1 MPLKPGSRLGTYE
14 VLSPIGAGAMGEVYR
29 AKDLKLGRDVA
40 IKVLPEE
47 FASDAERLRRFEQEA
62 RATSALNHPNIIT
75 IHDIGEQEGTHYIAM
90 ELVEGKTLREVLE
103 DGPVPTTKMLGFA
116 SQVAQGIAK
125 AHAAGIVHRDLKPEN
140 LMVTNDGFVKILD
153 FGLAKLLPQA
163 SDSGSQM
170 ATLSKMGTQVGVILG
185 TVQYMSPEQAVGR
198 TVDFRSDQFSFGSI
212 LYEMATGKRAFERE
226 SMAQTMTAIIESTP
240 EPATSLSPNL
250 PSHLGV
256 ILKRCLAKDPN
267 ERYES
272 THELTREIGLVSVED
287 VGSRTKGRRWTAA
300 GILLAVLVVVVGLNV
315 EGLRDRLPGLA
326 SLPSMRS
333 KTAPTPQMIV
343 VLPFENLGLSEDE
356 YFAAGMTDEIT
367 SRLGAVSGLG
377 IISRKRAL
385 RYAGTEKTTREIGEE
400 LGVGYILVGS
410 VRWASGGDGPTRVR
424 ITPELIRASDGT
436 QLWSEPYDRVI
447 DDIFEVQSDIAGQV
461 IQRLGVTLLD
471 KEHAPL
477 TARPTE
483 NLEAYTL
490 YLKGRHFWNKRTAS
504 DIQTA
509 LDYFHESVDLDPGYA
524 LAHVGIADVWI
535 FRGWYSVLAPK
546 ETFPKAKAAVLKAL
560 QFDEALA
567 EAHTSLAHIHF
578 EFDHDWEA
586 ARKEY
591 ERGIE
596 LNPRHPTAHHWYGG
610 FLSAMGEHEE
620 GLRQAEKAQELD
632 PLSLI
637 INTWVGL
644 RHYFAGRY
652 EVAIEEY
659 QKALELGS
667 AFAPGHWHLG
677 WAYEQAGRYPEAIAE
692 AQRAIEISDGN
703 PLYIASLGHAHAKA
717 GNEDEARTILDRLE
731 QESATRHV
739 SAYHVAVIYAALGD
753 TDRAFERLE
762 GAFEERSPW
771 IGYMK
776 VDPRVDPLRSDPRFD
791 ELLRKARLDF

>member
-1 MPLKPGSRLGTYE
+1 MLEAGTRLGSYE
-14 VLSPIGAGAMGEVYR
+14 IVASIGAGGMGEVYR

-40 IKVLPEE
+40 IKVLPKE
-47 FASDAERLRRFEQEA
+47 FASDPERLRRFEQEA
-62 RATSALNHPNIIT
+62 RAASALNHPNIIT
-75 IHDIGEQEGTHYIAM
+75 IHDIGEQDGTHYIAM
-90 ELVEGKTLREVLE
+90 ELVEGKTLRQVLE
-103 DGPVPTTKMLGFA
+103 DGPVPTTKMLDFA
-116 SQVAQGIAK
+116 SQVGQGLAK
-125 AHAAGIVHRDLKPEN
+125 AHAAGIVHRDLKPDN

-153 FGLAKLLPQA
+153 FGLVKLSSQP
-163 SDSGSQM
+163 SNPDSQM
-170 ATLSKMGTQVGVILG
+170 ATMSKMRTQEGVILG

-212 LYEMATGKRAFERE
+212 LYEIATGKRAFERE
-226 SMAQTMTAIIESTP
+226 SFAQTLTAIIENDP
-240 EPATSLSPNL
+240 EPATALNPNL
-250 PSHLGV
+250 PKHLGV
-256 ILKRCLAKDPN
+256 ILKRCLAKDPS

-272 THELTREIGLVSVED
+272 THELASEVGLVSAED
-287 VGSRTKGRRWTAA
+287 VGSRTKGLRWTVA
-300 GILLAVLVVVVGLNV
+300 GILLAGLAVVVGLNV
-315 EGLRDRLPGLA
+315 DGLRERLR
-326 SLPSMRS
+326 SMPS
-333 KTAPTPQMIV
+333 KTAPAPQMIV
-343 VLPFENLGLSEDE
+343 VLPFENLGPSEDE

-377 IISRKRAL
+377 IISRKSAL
-385 RYAGTEKTTREIGEE
+385 RYAGTEKSIGEIGEE

-447 DDIFEVQSDIAGQV
+447 EDIFEVQSDIAGQV

-471 KEHAPL
+471 IEHAPL
-477 TARPTE
+477 TSRPTE

-490 YLKGRHFWNKRTAS
+490 YLKGRHFWNKRTEK

-509 LDYFHESVDLDPGYA
+509 LDYFQQAVDLDPGYA

-546 ETFPKAKAAVLKAL
+546 ETFPKAKAAALKAL
-560 QFDEALA
+560 QFDETSA

-591 ERGIE
+591 QRAIE
-596 LNPRHPTAHHWYGG
+596 LNPRYPTAHHWYGG
-610 FLSAMGEHEE
+610 FLSAMGQHKE
-620 GLRQAEKAQELD
+620 GLSQAEKARELD

-637 INTWVGL
+637 INTWIGL

-659 QKALELGS
+659 KKALELGS

-692 AQRAIEISDGN
+692 AQRAIELSNGS
-703 PLYIASLGHAHAKA
+703 PLYIASLGHAFAKA
-717 GNEDEARTILDRLE
+717 GHEEQARTVLEQLE

-739 SAYHVAVIYAALGD
+739 SAYHVAVIHAALGD
-753 TDRAFERLE
+753 TDEAFDRLE

-791 ELLRKARLDF
+791 DILLKARLDF